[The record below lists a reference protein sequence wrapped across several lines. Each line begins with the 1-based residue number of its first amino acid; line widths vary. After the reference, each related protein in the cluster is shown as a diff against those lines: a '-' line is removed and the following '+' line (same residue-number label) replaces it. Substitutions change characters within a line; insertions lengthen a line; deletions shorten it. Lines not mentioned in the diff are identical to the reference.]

1 MAYNFQAAP
10 GATQPRDAF
19 KLFDTNGDGKLG
31 PSELRDGLSRLG
43 ITATP
48 AEVDRLIASV
58 DLNGSS
64 NYQIIIYLIL
74 KQLKCFPKITN
85 AFVKVTKRFSLKNLY
100 SSCRSI
106 HVSLFLKRR

>member
-1 MAYNFQAAP
+1 MTYNFQAVP
-10 GATQPRDAF
+10 GATHPRDAF

-31 PSELRDGLSRLG
+31 PSELRDGLLRLG

-64 NYQIIIYLIL
+64 NNQI
-74 KQLKCFPKITN
+74 KF
-85 AFVKVTKRFSLKNLY
+85 
-100 SSCRSI
+100 
-106 HVSLFLKRR
+106 